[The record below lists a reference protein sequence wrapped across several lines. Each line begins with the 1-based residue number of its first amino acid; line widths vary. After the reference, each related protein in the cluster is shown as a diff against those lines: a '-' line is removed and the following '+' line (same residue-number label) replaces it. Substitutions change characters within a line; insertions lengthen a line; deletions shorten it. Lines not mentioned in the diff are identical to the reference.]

1 MYIISLFMEFI
12 LEKIVF
18 LTPNNSIVHF
28 RKLSHII
35 SIKSFLIVKVY
46 LAGRAPSKGL
56 FRWWKSLGKV
66 PVAFFVV
73 IWQNLSNY
81 RLTRLKRFVSTFTD
95 KLYN

>member
-1 MYIISLFMEFI
+1 MYIIALFMEFI

-46 LAGRAPSKGL
+46 LAGRAPSKFNMKAAL
-56 FRWWKSLGKV
+56 KTLPKQPYISLSV
-66 PVAFFVV
+66 
-73 IWQNLSNY
+73 
-81 RLTRLKRFVSTFTD
+81 RFCHPSV
-95 KLYN
+95 K